1 MCVSVRVYL
10 PYGNCKSKNLLVT
23 QTHTQERNPN
33 ITLEIVI
40 KSQGTRAKEEKGTK
54 KDPQKQTPQSE
65 QNDSKH
71 IPINN
76 FSKCKSSKYSNEN
89 I

>member
-1 MCVSVRVYL
+1 M
-10 PYGNCKSKNLLVT
+10 
-23 QTHTQERNPN
+23 
-33 ITLEIVI
+33 
-40 KSQGTRAKEEKGTK
+40 KSQGMRAKEEKGTK